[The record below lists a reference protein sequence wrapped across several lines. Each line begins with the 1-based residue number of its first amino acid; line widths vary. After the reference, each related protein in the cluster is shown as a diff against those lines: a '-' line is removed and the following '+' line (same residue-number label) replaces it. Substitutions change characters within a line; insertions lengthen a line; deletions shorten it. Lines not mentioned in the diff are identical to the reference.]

1 MTRRKKSPNLA
12 HPLLRTAACVML
24 LATTAP
30 TGAHGDA
37 NQRAATGTQAHDTA
51 ADARVAAA
59 AAEREAM
66 NAAGRKLLIAEY
78 PAAFRTLMRNDGF
91 GGPSAPMIAGRMQD
105 RAPELVAEAR
115 SKMTVTN
122 YGTKGRG
129 LWHIRFPYVNV
140 TLVETPRGLVLLDSG
155 YAAIGPVLRDLIP
168 TLSAK
173 PLLAIAVS
181 HSHVDHAYG
190 AYALLEKWP
199 KADVITTEAYLD
211 EVASDIRLRGSI
223 AKYNNQSLAVQPL
236 QASDLAVPTITF
248 RDRLETVIGG
258 EKFVFIHAPGETVGQ
273 HYVWLPERKALAT
286 GDYYQ
291 GFLPNAGNGKR
302 QQRYVEEWIAAFRD
316 MMSRSP
322 DLLLPM
328 HGASIRGN
336 GAIREALG
344 GTADALEY
352 VEKQAIEGLNLGLRK
367 DQIAASIDWPERF
380 AKNPLLDPQYNRPA
394 DVARMVM
401 KRWTGWW
408 DDIPSHFAPLAFEAE
423 AREAVS
429 LAGGVDALDRRARAL
444 LPGQP
449 MLAARLADWAYYG
462 APDNPAAKRLFIDVY
477 MARIGNPDTPLQEG
491 VTYLAAA
498 AQARAELERLNG
510 NTGTK

>member
-1 MTRRKKSPNLA
+1 MIAK
-12 HPLLRTAACVML
+12 HPERLRMLPRVSACLLL
-24 LATTAP
+24 LAAGGP
-30 TGAHGDA
+30 AGAHVETGPAPAAQTEVRDA
-37 NQRAATGTQAHDTA
+37 A
-51 ADARVAAA
+51 ADARVAAS
-59 AAEREAM
+59 AAEREALG
-66 NAAGRKLLIAEY
+66 AAGRKLLVAEY

-91 GGPSAPMIAGRMQD
+91 GGPSSPMIAGRMQD

-115 SKMTVTN
+115 AKMTVVD

-168 TLSAK
+168 TLSPK

-223 AKYNNQSLAVQPL
+223 AKYNNQTLAVQPL
-236 QASDLAVPTITF
+236 RASDLAVPTVTF
-248 RDRLETVIGG
+248 RDRLEKMIGG
-258 EKFVFIHAPGETVGQ
+258 EKFVFIHAPGETEGQ

-316 MMSRSP
+316 MTSRSP
-322 DLLLPM
+322 ELLLPM
-328 HGASIRGN
+328 HGASIKGN
-336 GAIREALG
+336 GAIREALD

-352 VEKQAIEGLNLGLRK
+352 VEQQAIEGLNLGLRK
-367 DQIAASIDWPERF
+367 DQIAASIDWPDRF

-394 DVARMVM
+394 DIARMVM

-408 DDIPSHFAPLAFEAE
+408 DDIPSHFAPLAFETE
-423 AREAVS
+423 AREAVT
-429 LAGGVDALDRRARAL
+429 LAGGVEALDRRARKL
-444 LPGQP
+444 LPEQP
-449 MLAARLADWAYYG
+449 MLAARLADWAYFG
-462 APDNPAAKRLFIDVY
+462 APENAAAKRLFIDVY

-498 AQARAELERLNG
+498 AQARAELERLTG
-510 NTGTK
+510 GTKAE